1 MANKDLSRKL
11 RQARANCSLT
21 QRQVYEKL
29 GVKQS
34 RFSAWENGVSEPD
47 IKTFLELCKIY
58 GIDDI
63 ISYFGAARTSVSE
76 NIDYS
81 RLNDAIVKLK
91 QIAPNFE
98 AFESVCNCL
107 DFEYSRDLD
116 SRMLK
121 FQSRRRPIPVFMQ
134 PATAGLGN
142 YINDS
147 KSELMELSA
156 PSDADIGIR
165 VSGDSME
172 PIICDKEIVFVKYQ
186 PSVEVGEIGI
196 FNLNGDAYCKK
207 LDKIHGSLCLVS
219 INQKYLPIFLKDN
232 DLLVTYGKVLI

>member
-1 MANKDLSRKL
+1 MANEDLSRKL
-11 RQARANCSLT
+11 KQARANCGLT
-21 QRQVYEKL
+21 QIQVCKKL

-47 IKTFLELCKIY
+47 VKTFLELCKIY

-63 ISYFGAARTSVSE
+63 FSYFGAARTEISE
-76 NIDYS
+76 NIDYA

-91 QIAPNFE
+91 QIATNFE

-107 DFEYSRDLD
+107 NFEYSRDLD
-116 SRMLK
+116 SRLLK
-121 FQSRRRPIPVFMQ
+121 FKTRERPIPVFLQ

-147 KSELMELSA
+147 SSEIMQLSA
-156 PSDADIGIR
+156 PPDADIGIR
-165 VSGDSME
+165 ISGNSME
-172 PIICDKEIVFVKYQ
+172 PIICDQEIVFVKYQ
-186 PSVEVGEIGI
+186 PSVHVGEIGI

-207 LDKIHGSLCLVS
+207 LDKIHGSPCLVS
-219 INQKYLPIFLKDN
+219 LNQSYPPIFLKSVDT
-232 DLLVTYGKVLI
+232 LVTYGKVLL